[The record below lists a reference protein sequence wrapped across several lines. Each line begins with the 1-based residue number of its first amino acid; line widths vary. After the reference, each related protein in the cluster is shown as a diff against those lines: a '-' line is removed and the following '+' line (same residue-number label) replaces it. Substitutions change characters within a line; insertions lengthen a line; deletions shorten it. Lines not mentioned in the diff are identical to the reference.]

1 MVVKFQNWPSVQCD
15 TSLNRQSAAFNR
27 IDRKRSAENASGDS
41 FISQK
46 KIKLHKPIYQ
56 NHWLP
61 TPPADDDR
69 FKCPFFAPLQAD
81 YSLFCEEFIEEYS
94 HMAKDHV
101 YWLN

>member
-1 MVVKFQNWPSVQCD
+1 VTPRSIASQQ
-15 TSLNRQSAAFNR
+15 LFNR

-94 HMAKDHV
+94 HMAKDRV